1 MRRTRL
7 VTRISLL
14 GAGIAVF
21 TSVIAGSVSVGLIR
35 ATSEQG
41 ARTTLSRLA
50 DVAESVADRSATQRA
65 SAAKVRTALGGLNVR
80 LGFVDR
86 SGRLVTAVPIVRE
99 AVTPADIA
107 TVLGGRNVATTRT
120 TSSGRVLVEGRP
132 SASGGLF
139 AVQRATDAFAL
150 EQRAIQRIVIALC
163 IATAVAVILALVM
176 ARKLA
181 RPLRRTAQAA
191 NDLAAGHR
199 DLSVPT
205 VGPTEVA
212 EVAEAVNAL
221 SAALTQ
227 SERRQREFLL
237 SVSHDLRTP
246 LTAISGYAESLV
258 EHVIAPEE
266 TAHVGGIMLAE
277 ARRLE
282 RLVGDLLDLARL
294 SAHDFPLEIA
304 AADLAGLVR
313 VASAAWRDRCLAAE
327 VDLRVEMAPRELP
340 VITDVGRI
348 RQALDGLIEN
358 ALRITPAGNPIVLA
372 AYADGH
378 LAALEVRDGGPGLTD
393 ADLAVAFDRGV
404 LNRRYRGVREV
415 GSGLGLAIVHSL
427 VTRLGGTVTVGHAPE
442 GGARFTIHLPL
453 TQPPAPQARTSSGI

>member
-1 MRRTRL
+1 MMRRTRL

-14 GAGIAVF
+14 GAGIAVL
-21 TSVIAGSVSVGLIR
+21 TSIIAGSVSVGLIR

-50 DVAESVADRSATQRA
+50 DVAESVADRSPTQRA

-80 LGFVDR
+80 LGFVNR
-86 SGRLVTAVPIVRE
+86 SANLVTAVPLVRE

-107 TVLGGRNVATTRT
+107 AVLGGRDVSTTRT
-120 TSSGRVLVEGRP
+120 TPLGRVLVEGRP

-139 AVQRATDAFAL
+139 AVQRTADAFAV

-163 IATAVAVILALVM
+163 IATAVAVILGLVM
-176 ARKLA
+176 ARELA
-181 RPLRRTAQAA
+181 KPLRRTAQVA

-205 VGPTEVA
+205 IGPTEVA

-227 SERRQREFLL
+227 SESRQREFLL

-246 LTAISGYAESLV
+246 LTAISGYAEALV
-258 EHVIAPEE
+258 DHVIAPEE
-266 TAHVGGIMLAE
+266 TAHVGGVMLAE
-277 ARRLE
+277 SRRLE

-294 SAHDFPLEIA
+294 SAQDFPLEIA
-304 AADLAGLVR
+304 PADLADLVAR
-313 VASAAWRDRCLAAE
+313 AGAAWRDRCRTAG
-327 VDLRVEMAPRELP
+327 VDLRLEVAAGQLP
-340 VITDVGRI
+340 VVTDVGRI
-348 RQALDGLIEN
+348 RQALDALVEN
-358 ALRITPAGNPIVLA
+358 AVRITPAGQRIVLA
-372 AYADGH
+372 AYAEDRV
-378 LAALEVRDGGPGLTD
+378 AALEVRDGGPGLSD
-393 ADLAVAFDRGV
+393 ADLAVAFDRGE

-427 VTRLGGTVTVGHAPE
+427 VTRLGGTVTAGHAPE
-442 GGARFTIHLPL
+442 GGARLTIHLPL
-453 TQPPAPQARTSSGI
+453 AQPPLA